1 MTRMTLEE
9 KCAQLGCMWFSG
21 LLVDGELAL
30 DRLALAAADGI
41 GQVGRIAIEA
51 GSGPERVAELGN
63 QVQRYFVE
71 DTRLG
76 IPAVIHEESTGG
88 FCARG
93 ATQFPQGIN
102 LAATW
107 DPILVEQVANVIGRQ
122 LRAVGARLTLA
133 PVLDIARDA
142 RWGRLEETYGE
153 DPELAS
159 RMGVGYVRGV
169 QAQGVVATA
178 KHFLGY
184 GAPEG
189 GFNWGWSSMGPRH
202 LRDVIAAPF
211 RAVINEAG
219 VGAVMPS
226 YNEIDGLPLHGS
238 RELLTELLR
247 VELGFSGV
255 TVADYFGVSSL
266 EDFHHCANDEADG
279 QACPARRTR
288 CGASFLLVL
297 PPSPCARERRRRPG
311 RGGRCFLSP
320 RAGTKR
326 SSSASSSSHT
336 SRWPRRQPCST
347 RRRTE
352 RWQGEPPRPP
362 SCFSPT
368 MASCPSEPERALP
381 SSDPAR
387 MIHDSSW
394 ATITSPCISNC
405 NTRRPRS
412 SPVGSEFR
420 QLPAEPDAD
429 TVRGAPPE
437 G

>member
-1 MTRMTLEE
+1 MTDIDELMTRMTLEE

-51 GSGPERVAELGN
+51 GAGPERVAELGN

-71 DTRLG
+71 ETRLG

-88 FCARG
+88 FCARE

-107 DPILVEQVANVIGRQ
+107 DPVLVEQVANVIGRQ

-153 DPELAS
+153 DPELSS

-219 VGAVMPS
+219 RRRGHAVLQRDRRPPPARIPRALDRTAPGGA
-226 YNEIDGLPLHGS
+226 
-238 RELLTELLR
+238 RLLR
-247 VELGFSGV
+247 S
-255 TVADYFGVSSL
+255 
-266 EDFHHCANDEADG
+266 H
-279 QACPARRTR
+279 RR
-288 CGASFLLVL
+288 
-297 PPSPCARERRRRPG
+297 
-311 RGGRCFLSP
+311 
-320 RAGTKR
+320 
-326 SSSASSSSHT
+326 
-336 SRWPRRQPCST
+336 
-347 RRRTE
+347 
-352 RWQGEPPRPP
+352 
-362 SCFSPT
+362 
-368 MASCPSEPERALP
+368 
-381 SSDPAR
+381 
-387 MIHDSSW
+387 
-394 ATITSPCISNC
+394 
-405 NTRRPRS
+405 
-412 SPVGSEFR
+412 
-420 QLPAEPDAD
+420 
-429 TVRGAPPE
+429 
-437 G
+437 

>member
-1 MTRMTLEE
+1 M
-9 KCAQLGCMWFSG
+9 
-21 LLVDGELAL
+21 
-30 DRLALAAADGI
+30 
-41 GQVGRIAIEA
+41 
-51 GSGPERVAELGN
+51 
-63 QVQRYFVE
+63 
-71 DTRLG
+71 
-76 IPAVIHEESTGG
+76 
-88 FCARG
+88 
-93 ATQFPQGIN
+93 
-102 LAATW
+102 
-107 DPILVEQVANVIGRQ
+107 IGRQ

-247 VELGFSGV
+247 VELGFTGV

-266 EDFHHCANDEADG
+266 EDFHHCASDEADAARRALLAG
-279 QACPARRTR
+279 LDMELPSYWCYRHLPALVNAGAVPVEAVDASCRRVLAQKDELGLFEQPYVDASSAAALFDTPEDRALARRAAAASVVLLTNDGVLPLRSRRTR
-288 CGASFLLVL
+288 
-297 PPSPCARERRRRPG
+297 RRP
-311 RGGRCFLSP
+311 
-320 RAGTKR
+320 
-326 SSSASSSSHT
+326 
-336 SRWPRRQPCST
+336 
-347 RRRTE
+347 RTE
-352 RWQGEPPRPP
+352 RG
-362 SCFSPT
+362 
-368 MASCPSEPERALP
+368 
-381 SSDPAR
+381 
-387 MIHDSSW
+387 
-394 ATITSPCISNC
+394 
-405 NTRRPRS
+405 
-412 SPVGSEFR
+412 
-420 QLPAEPDAD
+420 
-429 TVRGAPPE
+429 
-437 G
+437 